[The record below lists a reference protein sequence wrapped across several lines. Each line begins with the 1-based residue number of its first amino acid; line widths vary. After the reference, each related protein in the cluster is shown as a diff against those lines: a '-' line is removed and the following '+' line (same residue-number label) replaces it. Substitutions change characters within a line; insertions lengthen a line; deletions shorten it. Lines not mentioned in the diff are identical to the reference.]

1 MRSGHRVA
9 RALLSTL
16 ASGIGS
22 LALRLISIALL
33 SRLIPP
39 EQFGHFFLGQSMAL
53 LASVAGNLSF
63 AYYVMEMPALTM
75 GALLRSLLLGF
86 GTTLLMLLPIGLG
99 FELVAPSYLLALFG
113 LSGIVTIAAAPS
125 MSALRTAEALA
136 RRRLDFRAL
145 AWAEIWANL
154 IGFLA
159 VAPFLALVGQT
170 GAALPA
176 GQWVYV
182 LAKLGLVLVYSARG
196 LPHRFPGSAPTPS
209 RTARL
214 TAFGGELL
222 DLVSVHCLRLIVGA
236 VFGPAVV
243 ALWGRASQ
251 LVLLGVQLLL
261 QPIALVVV
269 PLGLQ
274 DGQRRRHLTEGL
286 PAALDS
292 AAVLLVP
299 MAVSIFIMS
308 QEITLLLLGQDWLA
322 SQAYLQAFSLLVVG
336 RTVQRVFGILGRA
349 TQSSGR
355 RLAIDAAALLGYC
368 AVFCALLPFGPLA
381 AAWAFSIWCCLT
393 TLVHFAIDQERKGFS
408 RLPWRYLGCL
418 SLLGSMCMVFYFAG
432 GSNASTLQKVA
443 ILLAAWVAYGLILV
457 AAARLDRPLLTSAPF
472 RQLLHRV
479 ESQTIS

>member
-1 MRSGHRVA
+1 MPSGHLLTW
-9 RALLSTL
+9 ALLSTM
-16 ASGIGS
+16 ASGVGS
-22 LALRLISIALL
+22 LAVRLVSIALL

-39 EQFGHFFLGQSMAL
+39 EQFGHFFLGQSVAL

-63 AYYVMEMPALTM
+63 SYYVMEMPALTV

-86 GTTLLMLLPIGLG
+86 GTTLVMLVSIGVG

-113 LSGIVTIAAAPS
+113 LSGLATIAAAPS

-145 AWAEIWANL
+145 AWAEICANL

-159 VAPFLALVGQT
+159 VAPFIALVGET

-176 GQWVYV
+176 GQWLYV
-182 LAKLGLVLVYSARG
+182 LAKVALVLAFSARG
-196 LPHRFPGSAPTPS
+196 LPHRFSDGALTPS

-214 TAFGGELL
+214 TAFGSELL
-222 DLVSVHCLRLIVGA
+222 DLLSVHCLRLIVGA

-274 DGQRRRHLTEGL
+274 DGQRRRHLAEDL

-299 MAVSIFIMS
+299 AAASIFIMS
-308 QEITLLLLGQDWLA
+308 REITLLLLGQDWLA

-336 RTVQRVFGILGRA
+336 RTVQRMFGILGRA

-368 AVFCALLPFGPLA
+368 AIFCALLPFGPLA

-393 TLVHFAIDQERKGFS
+393 TLVHFAIDQERKGFN
-408 RLPWRYLGCL
+408 RFPWRYLGCL
-418 SLLGSMCMVFYFAG
+418 FLLGLMCMVSYLAAG
-432 GSNASTLQKVA
+432 SSASALQKVA
-443 ILLAAWVAYGLILV
+443 VLLAIWMAYGLILI
-457 AAARLDRPLLTSAPF
+457 AAASMDRPLLTSAPF

-479 ESQTIS
+479 ESQIIS